1 MISGDVIEQLPGK
14 PVVDRDGQEVGPV
27 DDVFTFTG
35 ATDAAAWAAVRVGD
49 ARRPVPLVDAT
60 FADDRVR
67 VPYGRDQIAS
77 APTGEDEG
85 GTLRTSAELLDHY
98 GISDATIRDDTG
110 NPAAGEGHARDN
122 GAEHSRDPRDASVKA
137 DDAAQGHP

>member
-1 MISGDVIEQLPGK
+1 MITGDVIEQLPGK
-14 PVVDRDGQEVGPV
+14 PVVDSQGQPVGQV

-35 ATDAAAWAAVRVGD
+35 ATDAAAWAAVTVDGE
-49 ARRPVPLVDAT
+49 RRPVPLIDAT
-60 FADDRVR
+60 FSGEQVT
-67 VPYGRDQIAS
+67 VPYGRHQIAS
-77 APTGEDEG
+77 APTDEDEG

-110 NPAAGEGHARDN
+110 NPADAAGHASD
-122 GAEHSRDPRDASVKA
+122 GGMSRDPRDASIKA